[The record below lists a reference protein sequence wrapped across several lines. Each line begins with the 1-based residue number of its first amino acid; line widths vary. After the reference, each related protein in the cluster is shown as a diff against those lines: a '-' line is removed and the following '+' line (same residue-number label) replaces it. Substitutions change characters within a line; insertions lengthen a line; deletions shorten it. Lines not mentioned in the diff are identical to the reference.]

1 MGLAIATELNSFMI
15 HSLELTHF
23 FSVCVLEIL
32 SVQLK
37 HTKEP
42 QNHLI
47 HYHYYEILVCSNI
60 LDCFIVIPLIF
71 PEILERWADV
81 YIADTLQGELE
92 GLMSHYS
99 CRL

>member
-1 MGLAIATELNSFMI
+1 MAFIIIIMT
-15 HSLELTHF
+15 
-23 FSVCVLEIL
+23 SV
-32 SVQLK
+32 S
-37 HTKEP
+37 
-42 QNHLI
+42 
-47 HYHYYEILVCSNI
+47 SNI

-71 PEILERWADV
+71 LEILKRWADV